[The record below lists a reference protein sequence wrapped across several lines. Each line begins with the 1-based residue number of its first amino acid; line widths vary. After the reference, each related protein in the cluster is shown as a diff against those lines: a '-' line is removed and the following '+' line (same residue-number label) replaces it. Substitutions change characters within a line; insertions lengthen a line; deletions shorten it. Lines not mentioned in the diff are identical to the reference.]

1 MMFSTLHNTVSHAVK
16 RCDTGTTREKFMSHL
31 SDEELRRRDQSR
43 RRRDEEH
50 RRRMV
55 SNSDAGSNL
64 MNPLNPISP
73 VYVGN
78 DYGSS
83 DSCSSYD
90 SGSSSDS
97 SCNSD

>member
-1 MMFSTLHNTVSHAVK
+1 
-16 RCDTGTTREKFMSHL
+16 MSHL
-31 SDEELRRRDQSR
+31 SDEELHRRAESR

-55 SNSDAGSNL
+55 SNSDTGSDL

-73 VYVGN
+73 IYVSN
-78 DYGSS
+78 DTGSF
-83 DSCSSYD
+83 DSCSSGYD

-97 SCNSD
+97 GGSCSSD